1 MSLDPDSFRAILGR
15 FATGVT
21 IITCTDAQGND
32 AGMTVSAFSSVS
44 LHPPLVL
51 ACIAHTASIYDALI
65 TAPAF
70 AINILSSTQEALARR
85 FADPDEQRF
94 NGVGFTR
101 GQEGSPGGVSGP
113 AILNGVL
120 AAMECRR
127 VVQYESG
134 DHTIIV
140 GEVQRAIVNEGKPLL
155 YYRGGFAQ
163 VER

>member
-1 MSLDPDSFRAILGR
+1 MSLDPDSFRAVLGR

-32 AGMTVSAFSSVS
+32 AGMTVSAFCSVS

-51 ACIAHTASIYDALI
+51 VCVAHKASMYNALV
-65 TAPAF
+65 TSPTF

-85 FADPDEQRF
+85 FADAEEQRF
-94 NGVGFTR
+94 TGIGFTR
-101 GQEGSPGGVSGP
+101 GQSGNPDGTTGP
-113 AILNGVL
+113 AILDEVL
-120 AAMECRR
+120 AALECRR
-127 VVQYESG
+127 VMQYESG

-140 GEVQRAIVNEGKPLL
+140 GEVQHALVNDSKPLV

-163 VER
+163 IER